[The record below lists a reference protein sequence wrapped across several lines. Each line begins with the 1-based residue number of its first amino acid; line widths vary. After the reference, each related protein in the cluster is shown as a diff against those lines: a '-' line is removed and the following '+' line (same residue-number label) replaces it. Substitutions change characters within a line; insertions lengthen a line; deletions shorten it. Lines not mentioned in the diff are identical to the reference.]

1 MEELV
6 ELIQGN
12 PDPRELK
19 RALAVK
25 MVVEGYLY
33 RQIEEVLQVSDS
45 FVSKWWQVFVLE
57 GVKGLKLADK
67 GSNSYLD
74 HVQRQAVLE
83 WLQQKNYWNLEELQ
97 QYLEDTYKMKFKSR
111 QSYYELFATAGI
123 SWKKTQKSNPKK
135 DPELVKKTRNSR
147 FSATVAA

>member
-33 RQIEEVLQVSDS
+33 RLEEVLQVSDS
-45 FVSKWWQVFVLE
+45 NVAQMVASVCARRCQGSKIGRQRLEQLPRPCSTTSSTRVVAAKELLEFRRTTAVSRIHL
-57 GVKGLKLADK
+57 LC
-67 GSNSYLD
+67 
-74 HVQRQAVLE
+74 
-83 WLQQKNYWNLEELQ
+83 ELQ
-97 QYLEDTYKMKFKSR
+97 VPS
-111 QSYYELFATAGI
+111 ELLRIIF
-123 SWKKTQKSNPKK
+123 
-135 DPELVKKTRNSR
+135 
-147 FSATVAA
+147 

>member
-45 FVSKWWQVFVLE
+45 FVSKWWQVFVTE
-57 GVKGLKLADK
+57 GVKGLKMAYK
-67 GSNSYLD
+67 GSNSYLNP
-74 HVQRQAVLE
+74 VQRQAVLE

-97 QYLEDTYKMKFKSR
+97 QYLESTYSVNFKSR
-111 QSYYELFATAGI
+111 QSYYELFSSAGI

-135 DPELVKKTRNSR
+135 DPELVEKKN
-147 FSATVAA
+147 